1 MSTASRTISTF
12 RKSGASLEEVRSH
25 EQHCRT
31 VADNNTQMLHSAPA
45 WRALLVVPFHRNSST
60 KYTSMQMQGR
70 SFSTGPGVNF
80 LRNTFLNFCGF
91 TFLALLGV
99 FLIMLLI
106 IFAVVAIGFYVAV
119 GSHNLSS
126 RALRIGYVRAAK
138 IGKLLR
144 CTLSMISIRIKRSLL
159 KLRSRTKR

>member
-1 MSTASRTISTF
+1 MSTASQTISTF
-12 RKSGASLEEVRSH
+12 RKPAASLEGVRSD

-45 WRALLVVPFHRNSST
+45 WRTLLVAPVHRNSST
-60 KYTSMQMQGR
+60 KHTSMQMRGR
-70 SFSTGPGVNF
+70 SFSTRPGVNI

-91 TFLALLGV
+91 TFLTLLGV

-106 IFAVVAIGFYVAV
+106 ILAAVAIGFYVAV

-144 CTLSMISIRIKRSLL
+144 CTLSMISLRIKRSLL
-159 KLRSRTKR
+159 KLRSITKR

>member
-1 MSTASRTISTF
+1 MSTASRTITTF
-12 RKSGASLEEVRSH
+12 RKSTASLEEMRSH

-60 KYTSMQMQGR
+60 KHTSMQMRGR
-70 SFSTGPGVNF
+70 SFSTGSGVNI

-106 IFAVVAIGFYVAV
+106 ILAAVAIGFYVAV
-119 GSHNLSS
+119 GSYNISG
-126 RALRIGYVRAAK
+126 RALRIGYVRAAR

-144 CTLSMISIRIKRSLL
+144 HTQSMISLWIKRSFL